1 MWTYGSIPILYYP
14 ISAEEVPFPPT
25 GFLLIT
31 DGSNLLMTN
40 DTPLE
45 TAGS

>member
-1 MWTYGSIPILYYP
+1 MWVLGSIPVLMYP
-14 ISAEEVPFPPT
+14 IGADDVPHPPS

-31 DGSNLLMTN
+31 DLSNFLLTDN
-40 DTPLE
+40 TPLE